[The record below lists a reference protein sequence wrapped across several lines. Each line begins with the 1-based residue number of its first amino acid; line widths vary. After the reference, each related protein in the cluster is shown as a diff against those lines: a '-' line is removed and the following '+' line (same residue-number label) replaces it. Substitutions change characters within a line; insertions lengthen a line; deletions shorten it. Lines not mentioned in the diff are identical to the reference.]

1 MKILA
6 VPFPS
11 LKAVSEKINDFF
23 TTLKYELISIFS
35 RSQTDRPSR
44 MYRLIFSTQK
54 LRKPIPVK
62 EQYIVQEPDYYGNYE

>member
-1 MKILA
+1 MKILT

-11 LKAVSEKINDFF
+11 LKAISEKVNDFF
-23 TTLKYELISIFS
+23 TLLRYELVSIFS

-54 LRKPIPVK
+54 LRKPILVK

>member
-1 MKILA
+1 MKILN

-11 LKAVSEKINDFF
+11 MKAISEKINDFF
-23 TTLKYELISIFS
+23 TLLSYELISIFS

-54 LRKPIPVK
+54 LRKPILVK

>member
-1 MKILA
+1 MKILT
-6 VPFPS
+6 VPCPS
-11 LKAVSEKINDFF
+11 MKAISKKINDFF
-23 TTLKYELISIFS
+23 TLLSYELISIFS

-54 LRKPIPVK
+54 LRKPILVK